1 MSDCILNNYIRKVFL
16 LILELK
22 DVLKDVLKDLGIM
35 LKFFER
41 VYLKDLY
48 VK

>member
-22 DVLKDVLKDLGIM
+22 DVLKDLGIM

>member
-22 DVLKDVLKDLGIM
+22 DVLKDLGIM

-48 VK
+48 VKRV